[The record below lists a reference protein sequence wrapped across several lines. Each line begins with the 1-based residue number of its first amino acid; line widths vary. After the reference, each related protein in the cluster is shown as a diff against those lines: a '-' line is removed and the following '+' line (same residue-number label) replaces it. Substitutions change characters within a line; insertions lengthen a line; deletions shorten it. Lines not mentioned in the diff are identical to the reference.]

1 MKNEIPFIIEQE
13 KLPCIALVKNLKFD
27 NHEMGCGAIA
37 AGEVIKTA
45 DFISEVTPFI
55 PIPNKITSE
64 SQLKRLIYR
73 EEIVSGFDEDCT
85 LDMIDEFDIEE
96 VFPEY
101 NKELNVSGQVMNLF
115 DENPYYFN
123 TSLNQFY
130 YENTVRD
137 EDIFGESYVIC
148 FLISADLE
156 KNIAFLT
163 KVIENYFSKGMEAR
177 KIYYKI
183 INNYFEKMLGGE
195 LKEELYEQEMFEKLN
210 EFLKGYFKNL
220 GFEFEL
226 D

>member
-1 MKNEIPFIIEQE
+1 MKNEIPFIIEPE
-13 KLPCIALVKNLKFD
+13 KLPCIALIKNLKFD
-27 NHEMGCGAIA
+27 NHELGCGAIA

-85 LDMIDEFDIEE
+85 LEMIDEFDIEE

-183 INNYFEKMLGGE
+183 INNYIEKLLGGE
-195 LKEELYEQEMFEKLN
+195 IKEELYEQEMFEKLN

>member
-1 MKNEIPFIIEQE
+1 MKNDIPFIIEQG
-13 KLPCIALVKNLKFD
+13 KLPCIALIKNLKFE

-85 LDMIDEFDIEE
+85 LEMIDEFDIEE
-96 VFPEY
+96 EFPEY
-101 NKELNVSGQVMNLF
+101 NKDLNVTGQVMNLF
-115 DENPYYFN
+115 DEDPYYYN

-130 YENTVRD
+130 YENKVRD
-137 EDIFGESYVIC
+137 EDLFGESYVIC

-163 KVIENYFSKGMEAR
+163 KVIETYFSKGMEAR

-183 INNYFEKMLGGE
+183 IDNYIEKMFAGE
-195 LKEELYEQEMFEKLN
+195 IKEEFYEQEMFEALH
-210 EFLKGYFKNL
+210 EFLSSYFKNL

>member
-163 KVIENYFSKGMEAR
+163 KAIENYFSKGMEAR

-183 INNYFEKMLGGE
+183 INNYIEKLLGGE
-195 LKEELYEQEMFEKLN
+195 IKEELYEQEMFEKLN

>member
-1 MKNEIPFIIEQE
+1 MKNDIPFIIEQE
-13 KLPCIALVKNLKFD
+13 KLPCIALVKNLKFE
-27 NHEMGCGAIA
+27 NHEMGCGTIA

-45 DFISEVTPFI
+45 EFINEVSPFI

-85 LDMIDEFDIEE
+85 LEMIDEFDIEE

-101 NKELNVSGQVMNLF
+101 NKDLNVTSQVMNLF
-115 DENPYYFN
+115 DEDPYYYN

-137 EDIFGESYVIC
+137 EDLFGESYVIC

-163 KVIENYFSKGMEAR
+163 KVIEYYFSKGMEAR
-177 KIYYKI
+177 KIYFKI
-183 INNYFEKMLGGE
+183 IDNYIEKMLAGE
-195 LKEELYEQEMFEKLN
+195 IKEELYEQEMHS
-210 EFLKGYFKNL
+210 EFHKFLSSYFKNL

-226 D
+226 E

>member
-1 MKNEIPFIIEQE
+1 MKNDIPFIIEQE
-13 KLPCIALVKNLKFD
+13 QLPCIALIKNLKFVD
-27 NHEMGCGAIA
+27 HEMGCGAIA

-45 DFISEVTPFI
+45 DFINEVTPFI

-85 LDMIDEFDIEE
+85 LEMIDEFDIEE

-101 NKELNVSGQVMNLF
+101 NKDLNVTSQVMNLF
-115 DENPYYFN
+115 DEDPYYYN

-137 EDIFGESYVIC
+137 EDLFGESFVIC

-163 KVIENYFSKGMEAR
+163 KVIECYFSKGMEAR

-183 INNYFEKMLGGE
+183 IENYIEKLMAGE
-195 LKEELYEQEMFEKLN
+195 IKEELSEQEMFEKFH
-210 EFLKGYFKNL
+210 EFLKNYFKNL
-220 GFEFEL
+220 GFDFEL
-226 D
+226 E

>member
-1 MKNEIPFIIEQE
+1 MKNDIPFIIEQE
-13 KLPCIALVKNLKFD
+13 KLPCIALVKNLKFVD
-27 NHEMGCGAIA
+27 HEMGCGAIA

-45 DFISEVTPFI
+45 DFINEVSPFI

-64 SQLKRLIYR
+64 TQLKRLIYR

-85 LDMIDEFDIEE
+85 LEMIDEFDIEE

-101 NKELNVSGQVMNLF
+101 NKDLNVTSQVMNLF
-115 DENPYYFN
+115 DEDPYYYN

-130 YENTVRD
+130 NEDTIRD

-163 KVIENYFSKGMEAR
+163 KVIDNYFSKGMEAR
-177 KIYYKI
+177 KIYFKI
-183 INNYFEKMLGGE
+183 IDNYIEKMFAGE
-195 LKEELYEQEMFEKLN
+195 IKEEFYEQEMFEAFH
-210 EFLKGYFKNL
+210 EFLSSYFKNL

-226 D
+226 E

>member
-13 KLPCIALVKNLKFD
+13 KLPCIALIKNLKFVD
-27 NHEMGCGAIA
+27 HEMGCGAIA
-37 AGEVIKTA
+37 TREVIKTA

-85 LDMIDEFDIEE
+85 LEMIDEFDIEE

-101 NKELNVSGQVMNLF
+101 NKDLNVTSQVMNLF
-115 DENPYYFN
+115 DEDPYYYN

-137 EDIFGESYVIC
+137 EDLFGESYVIC

-163 KVIENYFSKGMEAR
+163 KVIEYYFSKGMEAR

-183 INNYFEKMLGGE
+183 IDNYIEKMFAGE
-195 LKEELYEQEMFEKLN
+195 IKEEFY
-210 EFLKGYFKNL
+210 
-220 GFEFEL
+220 
-226 D
+226 

>member
-1 MKNEIPFIIEQE
+1 
-13 KLPCIALVKNLKFD
+13 
-27 NHEMGCGAIA
+27 MGCGAIA

-45 DFISEVTPFI
+45 DFINEVTPFI
-55 PIPNKITSE
+55 PKPKKITSE

-85 LDMIDEFDIEE
+85 LEMIDEFDIEE
-96 VFPEY
+96 EFPEY
-101 NKELNVSGQVMNLF
+101 NKDLNVTGQVMNLF
-115 DENPYYFN
+115 DEDPYYYN

-137 EDIFGESYVIC
+137 EDLFGESYVIC
-148 FLISADLE
+148 FLISVDLE
-156 KNIAFLT
+156 KNTTFLT
-163 KVIENYFSKGMEAR
+163 KVIETYFSQGMEAR

-183 INNYFEKMLGGE
+183 INNYIEKLLGGE
-195 LKEELYEQEMFEKLN
+195 IKEELYEQEMFEKLH

-220 GFEFEL
+220 GFEFEI

>member
-1 MKNEIPFIIEQE
+1 MKNDIPFIIEQE
-13 KLPCIALVKNLKFD
+13 KLPCIALIKNLKFD
-27 NHEMGCGAIA
+27 NHELGCGAIA

-85 LDMIDEFDIEE
+85 LEMIDEFDIEE
-96 VFPEY
+96 EFPEY
-101 NKELNVSGQVMNLF
+101 NKDLNVTGQVMNLF
-115 DENPYYFN
+115 DEDPYYYN

-130 YENTVRD
+130 NEDTIRD

-148 FLISADLE
+148 FLISADLQ
-156 KNIAFLT
+156 KNTAFLT

-177 KIYYKI
+177 KIYFKI
-183 INNYFEKMLGGE
+183 IDNYLEKLLGGE
-195 LKEELYEQEMFEKLN
+195 IKEELYEQEMYIEFH
-210 EFLKGYFKNL
+210 EFLSSYFKNL
-220 GFEFEL
+220 GFEFESE
-226 D
+226 

>member
-1 MKNEIPFIIEQE
+1 MKNEIPFVIDQE
-13 KLPCIALVKNLKFD
+13 KLPCITLIKNLKFD

-37 AGEVIKTA
+37 SGEVLKTA

-64 SQLKRLIYR
+64 TQLKRLIYR

-85 LDMIDEFDIEE
+85 LEMIDEFDIEE

-101 NKELNVSGQVMNLF
+101 NKDLNVTSQVMNLF
-115 DENPYYFN
+115 DEDPYYYN

-130 YENTVRD
+130 SENTVRD
-137 EDIFGESYVIC
+137 EDIFNESYVIC
-148 FLISADLE
+148 FLISADVE
-156 KNIAFLT
+156 KNIAFII
-163 KVIENYFSKGMEAR
+163 KVIEYYFSKGMEAR

-183 INNYFEKMLGGE
+183 IDNYIEILIEGE
-195 LKEELYEQEMFEKLN
+195 IKEEIDGQEMFEKFH
-210 EFLKGYFKNL
+210 EFLQGYFKNL
-220 GFEFEL
+220 GFDFEL

>member
-1 MKNEIPFIIEQE
+1 
-13 KLPCIALVKNLKFD
+13 
-27 NHEMGCGAIA
+27 MGCGAIA

-163 KVIENYFSKGMEAR
+163 KVIENYFSKGLEAQ

-183 INNYFEKMLGGE
+183 INNYIEKLLGGE
-195 LKEELYEQEMFEKLN
+195 IKEELYEQEMFEKLN

>member
-1 MKNEIPFIIEQE
+1 MKNNIPFVIDQE

-64 SQLKRLIYR
+64 TQLKRLIYR
-73 EEIVSGFDEDCT
+73 EEIVSDFDEDCT
-85 LDMIDEFDIEE
+85 LEMIDGFDIEE
-96 VFPEY
+96 EFPEY
-101 NKELNVSGQVMNLF
+101 NKDLNVTGQVMNLF
-115 DENPYYFN
+115 DEDPYYYN

-130 YENTVRD
+130 NEDTVRD
-137 EDIFGESYVIC
+137 EDIFGESYIIC
-148 FLISADLE
+148 FLISADVE
-156 KNIAFLT
+156 KNNAFLT
-163 KVIENYFSKGMEAR
+163 KVIEYYFSKGMEAQ

-183 INNYFEKMLGGE
+183 IDNYIEKMLAGE
-195 LKEELYEQEMFEKLN
+195 IKEELYEQKMFEKFH
-210 EFLKGYFKNL
+210 EFLSSYFKNL
-220 GFEFEL
+220 GFEFEM

>member
-13 KLPCIALVKNLKFD
+13 KLPCIALIKNLKFE

-45 DFISEVTPFI
+45 DFITEVTPFI
-55 PIPNKITSE
+55 PIPKKITSE
-64 SQLKRLIYR
+64 SQLKRLIFR
-73 EEIVSGFDEDCT
+73 EEIVSDIDEDCT
-85 LDMIDEFDIEE
+85 LEMIDEFDIEDE
-96 VFPEY
+96 FPEY
-101 NKELNVSGQVMNLF
+101 NKDLNVTGQVMNLF
-115 DENPYYFN
+115 DEDPYYYN

-130 YENTVRD
+130 YENRVRD
-137 EDIFGESYVIC
+137 EVIFGESYVIC
-148 FLISADLE
+148 FLISSDLE

-183 INNYFEKMLGGE
+183 IENYIEKLFAGE
-195 LKEELYEQEMFEKLN
+195 INEELSEQEMFEAFH
-210 EFLKGYFKNL
+210 EFLSSYFKNL

>member
-183 INNYFEKMLGGE
+183 INNYIEKLLGGE
-195 LKEELYEQEMFEKLN
+195 IKEELYEQEMFEKLN

>member
-1 MKNEIPFIIEQE
+1 MKNDIPFIIEQE
-13 KLPCIALVKNLKFD
+13 KLPCIALVKNLKFE

>member
-1 MKNEIPFIIEQE
+1 MKNDNPFIIEPE
-13 KLPCIALVKNLKFD
+13 KLPCIALINNLKFE
-27 NHEMGCGAIA
+27 NHEMGCGAIT
-37 AGEVIKTA
+37 AGEIIKTSA
-45 DFISEVTPFI
+45 FISEVTPFI

-64 SQLKRLIYR
+64 TQLKRLIYR

-85 LDMIDEFDIEE
+85 LEMIDEFDIDE

-101 NKELNVSGQVMNLF
+101 NKYLNVTNQVMNLF
-115 DENPYYFN
+115 DEDPYYYN

-130 YENTVRD
+130 YENRVRD
-137 EDIFGESYVIC
+137 EDIFGESFVIC

-156 KNIAFLT
+156 KNITFLT
-163 KVIENYFSKGMEAR
+163 KVINTYFSNGMEAR
-177 KIYYKI
+177 KIYNKI

-210 EFLKGYFKNL
+210 EFLTGYFKNL